1 MTGVAVGNEVLA
13 RPGAGAARDGRV
25 YVREST
31 ANFLAVL
38 ASSYPPAARSTR
50 RPRSRL
56 AISLS
61 GEARAG
67 GGDEVQYEPA
77 APTVYGRLPRPEHGR
92 AVRQG
97 SGDGV
102 PRGLGRRA
110 RRVLR
115 PFQRLDGP
123 RPPAFPSAMALARN
137 PAPARAH
144 LHDKDEDD

>member
-1 MTGVAVGNEVLA
+1 VTGVAVGNEVLA

-67 GGDEVQYEPA
+67 GGDEVRYEPA
-77 APTVYGRLPRPEHGR
+77 LSSKKAATAFP
-92 AVRQG
+92 A
-97 SGDGV
+97 SSAGDPAGV
-102 PRGLGRRA
+102 IHPVLEA
-110 RRVLR
+110 RRTWASGL
-115 PFQRLDGP
+115 
-123 RPPAFPSAMALARN
+123 PSGMALARHH
-137 PAPARAH
+137 PARVLAR
-144 LHDKDEDD
+144 LNDKDARVLA

>member
-31 ANFLAVL
+31 ANFLA
-38 ASSYPPAARSTR
+38 SSYPPAARSTR

-67 GGDEVQYEPA
+67 GGDEVRYEPA
-77 APTVYGRLPRPEHGR
+77 AGGPRDPCPDQSDR
-92 AVRQG
+92 AL
-97 SGDGV
+97 SSKKAATAFPASSAGDPAGV
-102 PRGLGRRA
+102 IHPVLEA
-110 RRVLR
+110 RRTWASGL
-115 PFQRLDGP
+115 
-123 RPPAFPSAMALARN
+123 PSGMALARHH
-137 PAPARAH
+137 PARVLAR
-144 LHDKDEDD
+144 LNDKDDRVLA